1 MKSELHV
8 VCQGEEC
15 QTKDKPHY
23 LVGTPV
29 DGQIYCTESG
39 QYRKLVI
46 SEKYWFIENR
56 GNSYICCYKII
67 HILLTIITDT
77 TQMSSPQS
85 TGKPGSFL

>member
-1 MKSELHV
+1 MKSELQV
-8 VCQGEEC
+8 VCQREEC
-15 QTKDKPHY
+15 QTKEKPHY

-56 GNSYICCYKII
+56 GNRYICCYK
-67 HILLTIITDT
+67 
-77 TQMSSPQS
+77 
-85 TGKPGSFL
+85 SFIFCSL

>member
-1 MKSELHV
+1 MKSELHI

-39 QYRKLVI
+39 RFRELFNL
-46 SEKYWFIENR
+46 EKYWFIKNR
-56 GNSYICCYKII
+56 GNSYVNY
-67 HILLTIITDT
+67 LL
-77 TQMSSPQS
+77 
-85 TGKPGSFL
+85 L